1 MVAKIRVV
9 YKHGK
14 RLKPNRH
21 RQRVHPCADFCTFAA
36 NSALIMPSWTFTLD
50 QIPAIATAFMQQ
62 FAHQKIFAFHG
73 DMGAGKTTFIH
84 ALCDALKVSSTV
96 GSPTFSIINEYSYPG
111 GVVYHID
118 LYRLQHE
125 EEAVR
130 AGVEDCIYSGQ
141 LCFVEWPNRAAGLF
155 PDDTVHVYLE
165 AAAGETR
172 HMRVEDK

>member
-1 MVAKIRVV
+1 MVAKN
-9 YKHGK
+9 GSG
-14 RLKPNRH
+14 NATQGRH
-21 RQRVHPCADFCTFAA
+21 IPQWLQACADFCTFAA
-36 NSALIMPSWTFTLD
+36 NSTIIMPSWTFTLE
-50 QIPAIATAFMQQ
+50 QIPSIAADFIQR
-62 FAHQKIFAFHG
+62 FAHRKIFAFYG

-84 ALCDALKVSSTV
+84 ALCDALKVTSTV
-96 GSPTFSIINEYSYPG
+96 GSPTFSIINEYSYAG

-130 AGVEDCIYSGQ
+130 AGVEDCLYSGH

-165 AAAGETR
+165 AATGETR
-172 HMRVEDK
+172 LMRVEDK